1 MAKIQKLSDI
11 QQEISFTECDF
22 YHRYEESFKSSELGR
37 IKSLLPLGEMA
48 ISFGLVE
55 ENPKNLRTQRG
66 RKPFF
71 TLEGKVALVFLKMH
85 TGPSAQKLMEA
96 LNGNIHYQIVCG
108 IRICPESQLTNYK
121 LIDNILLEL
130 SKKLKIQEQQKI
142 LADAWK
148 PYMKNLDTVYTDA
161 SCYESLMRFPTD
173 VKLLMECV
181 ERAHKMMCSISVRLG
196 ERRMRTK
203 YNDIEK
209 ANLAYRKQRKHTH
222 KQTRKMIMRLLSLLE
237 KILCEIRRQMRVH
250 PNEELLNDKHLDM
263 LEIIT
268 RVYRQQ
274 KNHFNSGDS
283 CESIPNR
290 IVSVSK
296 PYVFVEERNGTWNTP
311 YLFNGKELDEETGL
325 YYYGARYLDPTGAMW
340 LSVDPLFEKYV
351 GMSPYNYCAGNPV
364 KLVDVDG
371 EAPWILIAAGIG
383 AAVSGGIALVQGKSL
398 KEVGAAALG
407 GAVCGAVA
415 ACGGVFFEGSVVA
428 GVVSG
433 ALGGGLGDATEQ
445 GINIATGNQK
455 EYDGIKTV
463 KAGIVGGVVNG
474 VATRYVNGVKS
485 SAKKEL
491 DNAMEQKIPS
501 QSEVD
506 AEFLKAFDVPK
517 KFVNKGNHSQWKTNH
532 DNYLHLRKTALN
544 QAKENR
550 TSKILDKSVKIN
562 NAQTSVTYSKSK
574 YFGGVVETVNDLTQV
589 GTNNVINE

>member
-11 QQEISFTECDF
+11 QQEISFTEFDF

-85 TGPSAQKLMEA
+85 TGPSAPKLMEA
-96 LNGNIHYQIVCG
+96 LNGNIHYQIFCG

-325 YYYGARYLDPTGAMW
+325 YYYGARYLNPTSCMW
-340 LSVDPLFEKYV
+340 LSTDPLFEKYV
-351 GMSPYNYCAGNPV
+351 GMSPYNYCADNPV
-364 KLVDVDG
+364 MMVDPDG

-398 KEVGAAALG
+398 KEVGAVALG